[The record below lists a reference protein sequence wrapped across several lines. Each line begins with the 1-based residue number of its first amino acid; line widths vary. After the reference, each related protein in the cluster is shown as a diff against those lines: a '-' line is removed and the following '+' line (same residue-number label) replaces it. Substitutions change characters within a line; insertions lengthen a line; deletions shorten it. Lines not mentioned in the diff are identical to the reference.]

1 MMSKTA
7 DFVLLYT
14 LPPGK
19 SMHISESRQAIYGK
33 SRGAEK
39 GNVGATGRYRV
50 LKGAAR
56 RYSSSGIWKKR
67 YAVLSVQA

>member
-1 MMSKTA
+1 
-7 DFVLLYT
+7 
-14 LPPGK
+14 
-19 SMHISESRQAIYGK
+19 MHISESRQAIYGK